1 LTYKLRPQN
10 NIRRLLPFYKNKKD
24 DRMAKSLK
32 KNYIFSLIYTLSGML
47 FPLITFPYA
56 ARILM
61 ADGIGQVNFYAS
73 IIQYIVLFTC
83 LGIPLYA
90 IRETARVRD
99 NKEQLNK
106 TTLEILVLHTGLTLL
121 GYIAVF
127 VLCVTVT
134 KIQANIPLFLLLS
147 TTVFFNAI
155 GVEWF
160 YQGNEDFKYITIR
173 GLTVKT
179 LMILYLFICV
189 RTKDDLLW
197 YGLYTVLGSVGN
209 NLFNFIHLRKY
220 LHININIFKELRPLR
235 HLAPALRIFV
245 FNLVTSIYVN
255 LDTVM
260 LGFMQNNDSV
270 GYYTGA
276 TKLTKLLMGIITSL
290 GTVMLPRLS
299 NLVQKGEHDEF
310 KRLSQRAI
318 DYVMTMSVPI
328 AIGLLVMSPTLI
340 HIFCG
345 DSYDPAITTLQIISP
360 IIIVIAMSQVIGL
373 QILYPQGKEK
383 LVIISTCVG
392 ALVNLSLNMLLI
404 PKYSHNGAAIATVIA
419 ETLVTITQLV
429 IAHKFIP
436 VRLFTGLHIK
446 CIASSLFMG
455 AVCYA
460 LMRLQLTDIQSI
472 IIIPMTGVVVYGILL
487 VATKNPFVFTVKQM
501 VTHKQP

>member
-1 LTYKLRPQN
+1 
-10 NIRRLLPFYKNKKD
+10 
-24 DRMAKSLK
+24 MAKSLK

-61 ADGIGQVNFYAS
+61 ADGIGQVNFYTS

-106 TTLEILVLHTGLTLL
+106 TTLEILTLHTALTLL
-121 GYIAVF
+121 GYVAVF
-127 VLCVTVT
+127 VLCVTVA

-147 TTVFFNAI
+147 STIFFNAI

-160 YQGNEDFKYITIR
+160 YQGNEEFKYITIR

-179 LMILYLFICV
+179 VMMLYLFICV
-189 RTKDDLLW
+189 KTKDDLIW

-209 NLFNFIHLRKY
+209 NVFNFIHLRKY
-220 LHININIFKELRPLR
+220 LHINLAIFKDLRPMR

-260 LGFMQNNDSV
+260 LGFLQNNAAV

-299 NLVQKGEHDEF
+299 NLVQNGDHDEF
-310 KRLSQRAI
+310 KRLAQRAI

-328 AIGLLVMSPTLI
+328 AVGLLVMAPTLI

-345 DSYDPAITTLQIISP
+345 DSYGPAITTLQILSP
-360 IIIVIAMSQVIGL
+360 IIIVLAMSQVIGL

-383 LVIISTCVG
+383 LVIISTCIG
-392 ALVNLSLNMLLI
+392 ALVNFSLNMVLI
-404 PKYSHNGAAIATVIA
+404 PKLAHNGAAIATTIA
-419 ETLVTITQLV
+419 ETLVTVTQLV
-429 IAHKFIP
+429 IARKYIP
-436 VRLFTGLHIK
+436 VRLLSWLHVK
-446 CIASSLFMG
+446 CIAASLFMG

-460 LMRLQLTDIQSI
+460 LMQLQLTDIQSI
-472 IIIPMTGVVVYGILL
+472 IIVPLTGAAIYGTLL
-487 VATKNPFVFTVKQM
+487 VATKNPFVDTVKQM
-501 VTHKQP
+501 ITHKQP